1 MYTDTQKMAHIY
13 ELQQMLCTLSQH
25 EPAVPCVIPDGI
37 YGPETAAAVK
47 AYQLFA
53 GLRPTG
59 EADPATWEHL
69 AKDVLA
75 IGEAPLPLPAF
86 PPDGVLHP
94 GERCYTVLVAQAVL
108 TALAEEY
115 ADISPCPVNGVFD
128 GETVR
133 ALQPFQKL
141 CGLPVTG
148 TLDCRTWNM
157 LARAGG
163 CLLMEE
169 TNGHRQ

>member
-1 MYTDTQKMAHIY
+1 MYTESQKIAHIY
-13 ELQQMLCTLSQH
+13 ELQQMLCTLSEK

-75 IGEAPLPLPAF
+75 LAEAPLPLPAF
-86 PPDGVLHP
+86 PPDTALHP
-94 GERCYTVLVAQAVL
+94 GQRCYSVLVAQAVL

-115 ADISPCPVNGVFD
+115 ADLSPCPVTGTLD
-128 GETVR
+128 GDTVR

-141 CGLPVTG
+141 CGLPVTD

-163 CLLMEE
+163 CLLMDEE
-169 TNGHRQ
+169 RSIR